1 MFPVPTL
8 YHPEVCSGPHTTG
21 GLAGRHVN
29 APSPVGTPIPET
41 SWNGPSPI
49 TPDPKVWATAGN
61 MRGQALVGGKCH
73 QMAPTE
79 HKAGPCPPR

>member
-8 YHPEVCSGPHTTG
+8 YHPEVCSGPHTSG

-41 SWNGPSPI
+41 SWNCPSP
-49 TPDPKVWATAGN
+49 TDPHPKVW
-61 MRGQALVGGKCH
+61 
-73 QMAPTE
+73 
-79 HKAGPCPPR
+79 